1 MIGESTVGSRHS
13 AVESRVAG
21 SSRFLFVAVG
31 AAAILSAACALAC
44 GSSPA
49 TPKTPELPGPETSQ
63 LVAALRGLGASAD
76 IIEVLPESSNP
87 GLAVPSVRVLVN
99 GANVWVFEYAS
110 VSEASAQAAL
120 VSGDGSS
127 IGTTQIHWV
136 STPHFF
142 RGNRLIVLYVGNDAA
157 VTRTLERL
165 LGAQF
170 AGR

>member
-1 MIGESTVGSRHS
+1 M
-13 AVESRVAG
+13 
-21 SSRFLFVAVG
+21 G

-49 TPKTPELPGPETSQ
+49 TPKTPEVPGPETSQ
-63 LVAALRGLGASAD
+63 LVGALRGLGASAD
-76 IIEVLPESSNP
+76 VIEVLPESSNP
-87 GLAVPSVRVLVN
+87 FFTVPAVRLQVN
-99 GANVWVFEYAS
+99 GANVLVYEYAT

-120 VSGDGSS
+120 VSEDGSS
-127 IGTTQIHWV
+127 IGNTLILWV